1 MPRRFS
7 RSLQGLDR
15 RLWILFGGRVIAATG
30 FSIVMPF
37 LTIFL
42 YTEMGVPMT
51 VVGTI
56 FLGTALSGAVGQII
70 GGELADRLGRRP
82 VMWVSMAMRAAVF
95 LLLSIAIANLVD
107 LRVISL
113 LLMVSSL
120 AGSLFE
126 PATNAMVADLVP
138 PGRRLEAYS
147 ILRVGQNVGWTLGPL
162 LGGILAMFSYASL
175 FVFTSLTSAI
185 VALIIYAWVL
195 DPRRTVAQTDRFR
208 PRDLL
213 KIGENR
219 AFLLLCMATIPLFI
233 VLGQMTSTFALFSE
247 DVVGISVVE
256 VGYLYALNGAMV
268 VFLQLP
274 MARYVNRFRM
284 THVLAAGA
292 VMYAAGYLIVG
303 WASDI
308 WVLVV
313 SMIIT
318 SLGENATS
326 PPSINLVAN
335 ISPENERGRYMGVSG
350 IFQTFGWSIGPL
362 VGGILYDSLVSVP
375 VALWGSIAAISIFS
389 AAGFIW
395 LSRIIPRE
403 MDLVNGGQALH
414 ADTLAP

>member
-1 MPRRFS
+1 MPLRLS
-7 RSLQGLDR
+7 RSLQGFDR

-37 LTIFL
+37 LSIFL

-51 VVGTI
+51 LVGMI
-56 FLGTALSGAVGQII
+56 FLGNALSGAVGQII

-82 VMWVSMAMRAAVF
+82 VMWTSMALRAAVF
-95 LLLSIAIANLVD
+95 LLLSLAIANLVD
-107 LRVISL
+107 LWLISV

-175 FVFTSLTSAI
+175 FVFTALTSAT
-185 VALIIYAWVL
+185 VAIIMYAWML
-195 DPRRTVAQTDRFR
+195 DPRRWDAQTDRFH

-219 AFLLLCMATIPLFI
+219 VFLLLCLATIPLML
-233 VLGQMTSTFALFSE
+233 VLGQMTSTFALFAE
-247 DVVGISVVE
+247 DEVGISVAE
-256 VGYLYALNGAMV
+256 VGYLYALNGVMV

-284 THVLAAGA
+284 THVLTAGA

-303 WASDI
+303 WASGI
-308 WVLVV
+308 WVLAV

-318 SLGENATS
+318 TLGENVTS

-350 IFQTFGWSIGPL
+350 IFQTFGWSVGPL
-362 VGGILYDSLVSVP
+362 VGGVLYDTLVTTPMV
-375 VALWGSIAAISIFS
+375 LWGSIAAISLLS
-389 AAGFIW
+389 AAGFMW
-395 LSRIIPRE
+395 LSKIIPRE
-403 MDLVNGGQALH
+403 MDLVSEGPASRVGPSAQ
-414 ADTLAP
+414 

>member
-1 MPRRFS
+1 MPLRLS
-7 RSLQGLDR
+7 RSLQGFDR
-15 RLWILFGGRVIAATG
+15 RLWMLFGGRVIAATG

-37 LTIFL
+37 LSIFL

-51 VVGTI
+51 VVGMI
-56 FLGTALSGAVGQII
+56 FLGNALAGAAGQIV
-70 GGELADRLGRRP
+70 GGELSDRLGRRP
-82 VMWVSMAMRAAVF
+82 VMWVSMAMRAMVF
-95 LLLSIAIANLVD
+95 LLLSLAIANLAD
-107 LRVISL
+107 LWIISV
-113 LLMVSSL
+113 LLMGSSL
-120 AGSLFE
+120 TGSLFE

-147 ILRVGQNVGWTLGPL
+147 VLRVGQNVGWTLGPL

-185 VALIIYAWVL
+185 VALIIYAWVM
-195 DPRRTVAQTDRFR
+195 DPHRMAAQTDRFR

-219 AFLLLCMATIPLFI
+219 VFLLLCLATIPLMV

-247 DVVGISVVE
+247 DVVGISVAE
-256 VGYLYALNGAMV
+256 VGYLYALNGIMV

-284 THVLAAGA
+284 TRVLAAGA
-292 VMYAAGYLIVG
+292 VMYAVGYLMVG

-308 WVLVV
+308 WILAV
-313 SMIIT
+313 SMAIIT
-318 SLGENATS
+318 LGENTTS

-350 IFQTFGWSIGPL
+350 IFQTFGWSVGPL
-362 VGGILYDSLVSVP
+362 VGGVLYDSLVSAP
-375 VALWGSIAAISIFS
+375 IALWGSVATISILS
-389 AAGFIW
+389 AVGFVYLGRLVSENID
-395 LSRIIPRE
+395 RGPGEPTRE
-403 MDLVNGGQALH
+403 QVK
-414 ADTLAP
+414 